1 MKLTR
6 LKIAG
11 FKSFVEPVE
20 FLIEPGLTGVVGPN
34 GCGKSNLVEALRW
47 VMGESSHKSLRAS
60 GMDDVIFA
68 GTNTRP
74 ARNSAEVM
82 LVVDNAART
91 APAAFNDADL
101 LEISR
106 RIEREAGSA
115 YRINGREVRARD
127 VQLLFADAATG
138 ARSHAMV
145 RQGQIGEIIAAKPQA
160 RRRILEDAAGI
171 AGLHTRRHEAELRLK
186 AAEDNLLRLEDV
198 LGEIDGQVE
207 ALRRQSRQ
215 AQRYR
220 ALSADIRKLEALI
233 LLIAFTEA
241 RDAAAE
247 AERALEADVRLVAE
261 RTQAQAEAAKAQ
273 AIAAHALPKLR
284 QAEAEAAAALQRLVL
299 ARNELDGEERRAR
312 ERQHELERR
321 IVEIDRDLARE
332 QASTQDAAA
341 TLERLTGEQESLGEP
356 DADAAEAAQELEARL
371 SEGEGEL
378 AAAEQ
383 ALAALQAEAAD
394 AAARHAAFERSLAD
408 ERARSDRA
416 AAERLGIEQ
425 QLAALDAA
433 EGGGEALERLREE
446 MAFAEEAVLLA
457 EEEMAAGRLKTETA
471 RAAEAAAATPAAE
484 AERTAQRLETEART
498 LAKLVAPPADGQWYG
513 IIDAIKVAKGF
524 ETALGAALGE
534 DLDAPT
540 DPDAPA
546 HWGGSEPEAD
556 DPALPADVRP
566 LSEVVE
572 APPALTR
579 RLRQIGVVAAAE
591 GAALGR
597 QLKPGQRLVSPE
609 GQLWRW
615 DGFTVASDA
624 PSAAARR
631 LAERNRLAELEQN
644 AAEARAV
651 ADTAAAQ
658 VKVAAA
664 AVAEAA
670 AAEAA
675 ALDAERAARR
685 RLDKAR
691 EDLAAAERRAAETAA
706 KRSGMIAA
714 QQRAM
719 AAEAEAAAKIEEVE
733 AALDDLAP
741 APDLDARLM
750 GARTVVAEKRAAAA
764 DLRAALQGLQRE
776 AELRRQRRSALAT
789 EIEAWK
795 ARSARAAEAAAELAE
810 RRAATETELEQLA
823 EMPDLFLEK
832 RRGLLSRISEAE
844 ERRKTAADDL
854 AAAEAE
860 LAEADRA
867 AKAALDAM
875 GAARE
880 ARAGTEARLEAA
892 RAKLAEVT
900 RAVAEALES
909 APSPAALREQAGV
922 AADAALP
929 PAQAVESRL
938 ADLRADRE
946 RLGAVN
952 LRAETELA
960 EAEGKR
966 DGLVGERDDLTE
978 AIRRLR
984 QAISSLNREGRER
997 LLVAFETVNS
1007 HFQQLFTDLF
1017 GGGTAELT
1025 LIDSDDPLEAGLEI
1039 VARPPGKKPQVMTL
1053 LSGGEQ
1059 ALTATALIFAV
1070 FLTNPSPVCVL
1081 DEVDAP
1087 LDDANVER
1095 YCELLR
1101 DMARQTETRFI
1112 VITHN
1117 PITMAQMDRLFGVTM
1132 AERGVSQLVSVDLE
1146 VAERILEA
1154 G

>member
-68 GTNTRP
+68 GTTGRP

-82 LVVDNAART
+82 LVADNGERT
-91 APAAFNDADL
+91 APAAFNDAET
-101 LEISR
+101 LEIAR
-106 RIEREAGSA
+106 RIEREAGSS

-145 RQGQIGEIIAAKPQA
+145 RQGQIGEIIAAKPTA
-160 RRRILEDAAGI
+160 RRRILEDAAGV

-198 LGEIDGQVE
+198 IGEIDGQVE

-220 ALSADIRKLEALI
+220 ALSADVRKLEALL

-247 AERALEADVRLVAE
+247 AERALEADVRLVAD

-284 QAEAEAAAALQRLVL
+284 QVEVEAAAALQRLVL

-312 ERQHELERR
+312 ERQHELDRR
-321 IVEIDRDLARE
+321 IVEIDKDLSRE
-332 QASTQDAAA
+332 QASVQDAAT
-341 TLERLTGEQESLGEP
+341 TLERLAGEEASLGEP
-356 DADAAEAAQELEARL
+356 DADQAEAAHALEARL
-371 SEGEGEL
+371 ATSEAEL
-378 AAAEQ
+378 SAAEQ
-383 ALAALQAEAAD
+383 ALAALQGEAAD
-394 AAARHAAFERSLAD
+394 AAARRAAFERALTD
-408 ERARSDRA
+408 ERARADRA
-416 AAERLGIEQ
+416 ASERAAIER
-425 QLAALDAA
+425 QLAALDEA
-433 EGGGEALERLREE
+433 GGGSEALERLREE

-457 EEEMAAGRLKTETA
+457 EEEMAAARLTTEAA
-471 RAAEAAAATPAAE
+471 RAAEAAAAAPASE
-484 AERTAQRLETEART
+484 AERRAQRLETEART
-498 LAKLVAPPADGQWYG
+498 LAKLVAPPADGEWYG
-513 IIDAIKVAKGF
+513 IIDAVKVARGF

-540 DPDAPA
+540 DPEAPA
-546 HWGGSEPEAD
+546 HWAGSAPAAD
-556 DPALPADVRP
+556 DAALPDGVRP
-566 LSEVVE
+566 LAEVVQ

-579 RLRQIGVVAAAE
+579 RLRQIGIVVQNE
-591 GAALGR
+591 GAALSR

-609 GQLWRW
+609 GALWRW
-615 DGFTVASDA
+615 DGFTVAADA

-631 LAERNRLAELEQN
+631 LAERNRLAELEQ
-644 AAEARAV
+644 E
-651 ADTAAAQ
+651 AAAARSTADVAATQ
-658 VKVAAA
+658 AKAAAA
-664 AVAEAA
+664 AVTDAA
-670 AAEAA
+670 RAEAA
-675 ALDAERAARR
+675 ALDGERAARR

-691 EDLAAAERRAAETAA
+691 EELTVAERQAAEMAA
-706 KRSGMIAA
+706 KRSGLVEA
-714 QQRAM
+714 QQRLQTT
-719 AAEAEAAAKIEEVE
+719 EAEARAKLDEID
-733 AALDDLAP
+733 AALELLVP
-741 APDLDARLM
+741 APDLDEKLTAVR
-750 GARTVVAEKRAAAA
+750 ATAAEKRTAVA
-764 DLRAALQGLQRE
+764 DLRAALQSLQRE
-776 AELRRQRRSALAT
+776 ADMRRQRQASLAA
-789 EIEAWK
+789 EIVAWK
-795 ARSARAAEAAAELAE
+795 ARSARAADAAADLGE

-823 EMPDLFLEK
+823 EMPDTFLL
-832 RRGLLSRISEAE
+832 RRRALLSEIADAE
-844 ERRKTAADDL
+844 ERRKAAADRLTEAETEL
-854 AAAEAE
+854 AA
-860 LAEADRA
+860 ADRA
-867 AKAALDAM
+867 AKAALDAL
-875 GAARE
+875 GSARE

-892 RAKLAEVT
+892 RTKLAEVT
-900 RAVAEALES
+900 RTVAETLES
-909 APSPAALREQAGV
+909 SPAALREQAGV
-922 AADAALP
+922 AAEATLP

-938 ADLRADRE
+938 AELRADRE

-952 LRAETELA
+952 LRAETELE

-966 DGLVGERDDLTE
+966 DGLASERDDLTE

-984 QAISSLNREGRER
+984 QAIASLNREGRER
-997 LLVAFETVNS
+997 LLAAFEVVNG
-1007 HFQQLFTDLF
+1007 HFQTLFTELF

-1039 VARPPGKKPQVMTL
+1039 LVRPPGKKPQVMTL

-1101 DMARQTETRFI
+1101 NMARQTETRFI

>member
-68 GTNTRP
+68 GTTGRP

-82 LVVDNAART
+82 LVVDNGART
-91 APAAFNDADL
+91 APAAFNDADT
-101 LEISR
+101 LEIAR

-160 RRRILEDAAGI
+160 RRRILEDAAGV

-186 AAEDNLLRLEDV
+186 AAEENLVRLEDV
-198 LGEIDGQVE
+198 IGEIDGQVDS
-207 ALRRQSRQ
+207 LRRQSRQ

-220 ALSADIRKLEALI
+220 AVSADVRKLEALL

-247 AERALEADVRLVAE
+247 AERALEADVRLVAD
-261 RTQAQAEAAKAQ
+261 RTQAQAETAKAQ

-284 QAEAEAAAALQRLVL
+284 QAEVEAAAGLQRLVL

-321 IVEIDRDLARE
+321 IVELDKDLSRE
-332 QASTQDAAA
+332 QASAQDAAA
-341 TLERLTGEQESLGEP
+341 TLERLAGEEASLGEP
-356 DADAAEAAQELEARL
+356 DADQAEAAEALEARL
-371 SEGEGEL
+371 AQSGADL
-378 AAAEQ
+378 SAAEQ
-383 ALAALQAEAAD
+383 ALAALQGEAAD
-394 AAARHAAFERSLAD
+394 AAARRAAFERALTD
-408 ERARSDRA
+408 ERLRMERA
-416 AAERLGIEQ
+416 ASERAAIER
-425 QLAALDAA
+425 QLAALDEAG
-433 EGGGEALERLREE
+433 GGGEALEQLRED

-457 EEEMAAGRLKTETA
+457 EEEMAAARLKTEAA
-471 RAAEAAAATPAAE
+471 RAAEAAAAAPAAE
-484 AERTAQRLETEART
+484 AERRAQRLETEART
-498 LAKLVAPPADGQWYG
+498 LAKLVAPPADGEWYG

-546 HWGGSEPEAD
+546 HWAGSEPQAD
-556 DPALPADVRP
+556 DAALPDGVRP
-566 LSEVVE
+566 LSEVVQ
-572 APPALTR
+572 APAVLMR
-579 RLRQIGVVAAAE
+579 RLRQIGLVARHE
-591 GAALGR
+591 GAALSR

-609 GQLWRW
+609 GALWRW
-615 DGFTVASDA
+615 DGFTVAPDA

-631 LAERNRLAELEQN
+631 LTERNRLAELEQ
-644 AAEARAV
+644 E
-651 ADTAAAQ
+651 AAQ
-658 VKVAAA
+658 ARLTADVAGAQAKAAAA
-664 AVAEAA
+664 AVTDAA
-670 AAEAA
+670 RAEAA
-675 ALDAERAARR
+675 ALDGERAARR

-691 EDLAAAERRAAETAA
+691 EDLAVGERRAAEMAA
-706 KRSGMIAA
+706 RRSGLVEA
-714 QQRAM
+714 QQRLM
-719 AAEAEAAAKIEEVE
+719 TTEAEARAKIDEID
-733 AALDDLAP
+733 AALDALVP
-741 APDLDARLM
+741 APDLDEKLAAAR
-750 GARTVVAEKRAAAA
+750 AAAAEKRTAVA
-764 DLRAALQGLQRE
+764 DLRAALQSLQRE
-776 AELRRQRRSALAT
+776 ADMRRQRQASLAA
-789 EIEAWK
+789 EIVAWK
-795 ARSARAAEAAAELAE
+795 ARSARAADAAAELGE
-810 RRAATETELEQLA
+810 RRAAAETELEQLA
-823 EMPDLFLEK
+823 EMPDTFLL
-832 RRGLLSRISEAE
+832 RRRALLSEIADAE
-844 ERRKTAADDL
+844 ERRKAAADQLAGAETEL
-854 AAAEAE
+854 AA
-860 LAEADRA
+860 ADRA
-867 AKAALDAM
+867 AKAALDAL
-875 GAARE
+875 GSARE

-892 RAKLAEVT
+892 RAKLSEVT
-900 RAVAEALES
+900 RTVAETLES
-909 APSPAALREQAGV
+909 SPASLREQAGV
-922 AADAALP
+922 AAEAMLP

-938 ADLRADRE
+938 AELRADRE

-966 DGLVGERDDLTE
+966 DGLASERDDLTE

-984 QAISSLNREGRER
+984 QAIASLNREGRER
-997 LLVAFETVNS
+997 LLAAFEVVNG
-1007 HFQQLFTDLF
+1007 HFQKLFTELF

-1039 VARPPGKKPQVMTL
+1039 LVRPPGKKPQVMTL

-1101 DMARQTETRFI
+1101 NMARQTETRFI